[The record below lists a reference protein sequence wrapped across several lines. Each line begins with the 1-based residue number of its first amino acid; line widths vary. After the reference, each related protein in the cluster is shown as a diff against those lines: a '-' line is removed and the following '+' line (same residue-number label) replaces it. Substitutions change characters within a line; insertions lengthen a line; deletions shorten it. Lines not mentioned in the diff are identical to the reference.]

1 VSALLLSSSPLR
13 VQTANSTTVSS
24 PPQSPTVLQPQEPS
38 FHLGPCA
45 AALPC
50 PLHLFV
56 LSENP
61 AEDQAHAHG
70 LLAQH
75 AASSLT
81 GNAGTSSFASQPQ
94 QQDKSVME
102 AGYFTQ
108 QQEQL
113 PPSLNHHLHHKP
125 GVILGAA
132 LLLLTPSSP
141 AAAAF
146 HEAVEHATAP
156 SIPAVPDQPT
166 TSEAPPNAPS
176 SPLACELDRLTST
189 IITIRSQIACSH
201 PPTAHGS
208 FTAACSHSPTAH
220 GSFTAACSHPP
231 TAHGSF
237 TAACS
242 HPPTAH
248 GSFTAACSHPPTTH
262 GSFTAACSHSPTAHG
277 SFTAACS
284 HPPTAHG
291 SFTAA
296 CGLSLADATV
306 AGTAGASIQIAA
318 WRDHVQPLLS
328 DIALLV
334 ATYPDVAAHMHF
346 EQQPYVRQQVAHVL
360 SPLETAGLTI
370 ADFSDK
376 ELCLPVPT

>member
-1 VSALLLSSSPLR
+1 
-13 VQTANSTTVSS
+13 
-24 PPQSPTVLQPQEPS
+24 
-38 FHLGPCA
+38 
-45 AALPC
+45 
-50 PLHLFV
+50 LHLFV

-237 TAACS
+237 TAAC
-242 HPPTAH
+242 
-248 GSFTAACSHPPTTH
+248 
-262 GSFTAACSHSPTAHG
+262 
-277 SFTAACS
+277 
-284 HPPTAHG
+284 
-291 SFTAA
+291 
-296 CGLSLADATV
+296 GLSLADATV

>member
-1 VSALLLSSSPLR
+1 M
-13 VQTANSTTVSS
+13 
-24 PPQSPTVLQPQEPS
+24 LQPQEPS

-208 FTAACSHSPTAH
+208 FTAAC
-220 GSFTAACSHPP
+220 
-231 TAHGSF
+231 
-237 TAACS
+237 
-242 HPPTAH
+242 
-248 GSFTAACSHPPTTH
+248 
-262 GSFTAACSHSPTAHG
+262 
-277 SFTAACS
+277 
-284 HPPTAHG
+284 
-291 SFTAA
+291 
-296 CGLSLADATV
+296 GLSLADATV